1 MPATILATKLYI
13 PPPAP
18 TLVQRA
24 RLLARLDAGTRRKLT
39 LVSAPAGFGKTT
51 LVSSWIAGA
60 QVSADR
66 RVAWLSLDAGDN
78 DPARFITY
86 LVAALRTVAPNVGA
100 EVLALLQPAMQTV
113 PSSVLTALLNEVA
126 AIPGDFVLVL
136 DDLHAVD
143 AQAVEDTLAFLV
155 DYLPPQTHLVI
166 TSREDPA
173 LPLARLRARGELT
186 EIRATELRFT
196 NDEAAAFLNSAMGLA
211 LTAEDV
217 AALDERTEGWI
228 AGLQLAAISLQGHPD
243 DAPAF
248 IESFTGSHRFV
259 MDYLVEEVLSQQPEA
274 VQAFLLRTSVLERL
288 CAPLCHAVVGDGAT
302 PGQATLEALE
312 RANLFVV
319 PLDDERRWYRYHHLF
334 GDLLRQR
341 LRMQT
346 ATGSGE
352 ADAAELHRRASQW
365 YEENG
370 LALDAFHHATA
381 ANDIER
387 ADRLLAGKGMPLHF
401 RGAVTPVLT
410 WLASLPPEVLDTRP
424 RLWVMYASALSMTGR
439 LNEVEAKLQGAES
452 ALRGREMD
460 ADNRNLVGHI
470 AAIRAFLAATKH
482 DAETIIAQSQIAL
495 EYLHPDNLP
504 VRTATAWKL
513 GIAYHLRGERE
524 AAAAAYEEAITAA
537 ERTGNLVVNVSARA
551 GLGLVQES
559 EMQLR
564 AAEETYGAVLAKVG
578 GTFQPAAGEAHLGLA
593 RIWYE
598 RNDLAA
604 ARRHA
609 EQSVRVAE
617 QMQHADNPVL
627 CRVFYTY
634 LALAE
639 GNVDAAAAS
648 VAQAEVEMRRQQ
660 VMHQAPAVAT
670 ANVRTLLRQGN
681 VTAAEEVA
689 DAPQSAALHGARA
702 AGAGRCA
709 GGAGGVEPCDCHGRR
724 AALGGPAA
732 ARAGATGSS
741 AACRRSGRRGT
752 RRAGTGA
759 GAGGA
764 GRLHTPLR
772 RRGCAHGSAAG
783 RGRAAR
789 HAAGLHARAARR
801 VRGRAGRADGGGPKH
816 RLDGVA
822 GRSLERARVGDPGA
836 HHAGAEESGDRRS
849 VDHQPQHGPLSH
861 QEHLRQAGRQQT
873 RPGHRPRPRTPA
885 HLAIPTVL
893 PYRDYS
899 FLWGRASH
907 RALSL
912 KHDDREHGAP
922 HKLRNPGQGP
932 ARRRVAGMVRRPQ
945 HHGRRRRQLDV
956 AWRDRGSGCA
966 LWHLETHQQVGA
978 ALDLGQPAVR

>member
-1 MPATILATKLYI
+1 LPTTLLATKLYI

-24 RLLARLDAGTRRKLT
+24 RLLARLDAGTQRKLT

-60 QVSADR
+60 QASAGR

-86 LVAALRTVAPNVGA
+86 LVAALRTVAPDVGA
-100 EVLALLQPAMQTV
+100 EVLSLLQPAMQTV

-217 AALDERTEGWI
+217 AALDARTEGWI

-288 CAPLCHAVVGDGAT
+288 CAPLCDAVVGDGAT
-302 PGQATLEALE
+302 PGQATLETLE

-341 LRMQT
+341 LRMQA
-346 ATGSGE
+346 ATGGGE
-352 ADAAELHRRASQW
+352 TNAAELHRRASQW

-401 RGAVTPVLT
+401 RGAVTPVLA

-439 LNEVEAKLQGAES
+439 LNEVEAKLLGAES
-452 ALRGREMD
+452 ALRGREMS

-537 ERTGNLVVNVSARA
+537 ERTGNLIVNVSARA

-564 AAEETYGAVLAKVG
+564 AAEETYGAILAKVG
-578 GTFQPAAGEAHLGLA
+578 GTFQPAAGEAHLGMA
-593 RIWYE
+593 RIRYE

-609 EQSVRVAE
+609 EQSLRVAE

-670 ANVRTLLRQGN
+670 ASVRTLLRQGN
-681 VTAAEEVA
+681 VMAAEEVA
-689 DAPQSAALHGARA
+689 EHHNLPLCTARVRLAQGDAPAALAVLSRA
-702 AGAGRCA
+702 IVTAEERHWADQRLRGL
-709 GGAGGVEPCDCHGRR
+709 VLQ
-724 AALGGPAA
+724 ALA
-732 ARAGATGSS
+732 
-741 AACRRSGRRGT
+741 
-752 RRAGTGA
+752 
-759 GAGGA
+759 
-764 GRLHTPLR
+764 
-772 RRGCAHGSAAG
+772 
-783 RGRAAR
+783 
-789 HAAGLHARAARR
+789 LHA
-801 VRGRAGRADGGGPKH
+801 DGQGDTA
-816 RLDGVA
+816 LDT
-822 GRSLERARVGDPGA
+822 LERALGLAAPAGCVRLFVDEGAPMAALLAAAERRGMLPVYTRALLDACAAEPGA
-836 HHAGAEESGDRRS
+836 QTGAEQSAGS
-849 VDHQPQHGPLSH
+849 TASLVDPLSERELEILSLITQGLKN
-861 QEHLRQAGRQQT
+861 QEIADQLIISLNTVLYHTKNIYGKLGVNKRA
-873 RPGHRPRPRTPA
+873 
-885 HLAIPTVL
+885 LAIA
-893 PYRDYS
+893 
-899 FLWGRASH
+899 RA
-907 RALSL
+907 
-912 KHDDREHGAP
+912 RE
-922 HKLRNPGQGP
+922 L
-932 ARRRVAGMVRRPQ
+932 
-945 HHGRRRRQLDV
+945 QLI
-956 AWRDRGSGCA
+956 
-966 LWHLETHQQVGA
+966 
-978 ALDLGQPAVR
+978 